1 MYFHRINT
9 PEDEQE
15 LLKEIIDLDTRVR
28 KEKERARLRDISR
41 KATYE
46 KIFDPI
52 TRKMEEVAERTP
64 APTGDLISFDEIK
77 TESVSPRRTPDQELY
92 DHILS
97 SIPPKQRDTD
107 GLLGLDSENNLIGG
121 RSYTVNDNIL
131 SVEKEDGT
139 NISIPIQDPDVWKI
153 LLLRNPKSQTNKMAV
168 EKYRNIVKQLGLLEG
183 VKRKKIKNRNK
194 YRLLAKGD
202 GFLFTTTPPPST
214 IFVPSQPKRLI
225 RSLIQALAELRAGN
239 EARRNT
245 VVQFAKAAKAKNILP
260 PNLLTKEETTW
271 MYS

>member
-9 PEDEQE
+9 PQDEQE

-77 TESVSPRRTPDQELY
+77 TESVSPPEPDQELY

-131 SVEKEDGT
+131 HVQNDDGT
-139 NISIPIQDPDVWKI
+139 NISIPIQEPDVWKI

-168 EKYRNIVKQLGLLEG
+168 EKYRNIVKQLGLLQG
-183 VKRKKIKNRNK
+183 IKRKKVKNRNK

-214 IFVPSQPKRLI
+214 VFVPSQPKRLI

-239 EARRNT
+239 EAMRNT
-245 VVQFAKAAKAKNILP
+245 VVQFAREAKAKKILP
-260 PNLLTKEETTW
+260 PNLLTKEETSW
-271 MYS
+271 MYL